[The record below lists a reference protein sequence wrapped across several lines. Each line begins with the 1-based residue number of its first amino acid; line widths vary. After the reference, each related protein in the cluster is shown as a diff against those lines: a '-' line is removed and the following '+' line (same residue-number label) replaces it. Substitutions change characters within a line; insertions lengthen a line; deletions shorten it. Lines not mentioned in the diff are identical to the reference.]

1 MKLISLKPAQN
12 NIHKYVAIVE
22 DNDGKRK
29 TVRFGA
35 AGMSDYTKHRDE
47 ERKQRYLDR
56 HRDNENW
63 NDITTAGA
71 WSRWLLWNKPTI
83 QESLADIRKRFFH

>member
-35 AGMSDYTKHRDE
+35 AGMSDFTKHRDE

-56 HRDNENW
+56 HQDNENW

-83 QESLADIRKRFFH
+83 QESLADIRKRFFQ